1 MTLLHPVPG
10 VVETFALGTNIPI
23 FGETNV
29 DERKVEKV
37 EFYVNGELV
46 YSESKDDR
54 MVGEAKYSLY
64 SLKN

>member
-1 MTLLHPVPG
+1 MSMK
-10 VVETFALGTNIPI
+10 E
-23 FGETNV
+23 
-29 DERKVEKV
+29 KVEKV

-64 SLKN
+64 SLKTSSRKTYNEETGLYTTVLGEI